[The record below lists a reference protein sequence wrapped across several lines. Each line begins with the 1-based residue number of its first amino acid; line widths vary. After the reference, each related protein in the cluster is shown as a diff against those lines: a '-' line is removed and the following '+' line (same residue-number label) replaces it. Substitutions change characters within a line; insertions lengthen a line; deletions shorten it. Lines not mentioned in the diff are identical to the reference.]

1 MPYIQFKENTKTRRF
16 ASKLTYPK
24 KLDLAPKGLKKTLFK
39 HSGINNQG
47 QLTVRGQGGRHKR
60 YYRAID
66 FKRNKVGVEG
76 VIISIEYDPN
86 RTVNIALVKYPDGD
100 FRYILAPQG
109 LKISDKV
116 SVGEKL
122 EIRPG
127 NAMKLKNMPVGSIVH
142 NVELIPGQGGRIGRS
157 AGTGLTLLAKEGDF
171 ANLRLPSGEV
181 RQIRVECMATI
192 GALGNEEWKNVKFG
206 KAGRKRH
213 MGIRPTVRGVAQD
226 PASHAHGG
234 GEAKSGVGR
243 KRPMTKYG
251 RPANGKT
258 RNKKKISNRYIVK
271 RRKA

>member
-1 MPYIQFKENTKTRRF
+1 MPYVKFTEKTQTRRF
-16 ASKLTYPK
+16 ASKLTYPE
-24 KLDLAPKGLKKTLFK
+24 KLDLAPKKLKVLLKK

-60 YYRAID
+60 QYRIVD
-66 FKRNKVGVEG
+66 FKRDKFGVEG
-76 VIISIEYDPN
+76 TVIAIEYDPN
-86 RTVNIALVKYPDGD
+86 RTVNLALVKYSDGD

-109 LKISDKV
+109 LAVKDKIS
-116 SVGEKL
+116 SGEKL
-122 EIRPG
+122 EVRPG
-127 NAMKLKNMPVGSIVH
+127 NSMKLKNMPVGSILH
-142 NVELIPGQGGRIGRS
+142 NVELIPGQGGRLGRS
-157 AGTGLTLLAKEGDF
+157 AGTGLTLLAKEGGF
-171 ANLRLPSGEV
+171 ANVRLPSGEV
-181 RQIRVECMATI
+181 RQILVECMATI

-226 PASHAHGG
+226 PASHPHGG

-258 RNKKKISNRYIVK
+258 RKKTKVSNKYIVK
-271 RRKA
+271 RRK